1 MSRAVTLANF
11 ASGEALTVDETND
24 RVGIASTTPD
34 ATLDIKNTI
43 LIDGDAGIITATSF
57 AGDGSALT
65 GVANTDVLHTREVTV
80 SGVSTFAGTID
91 ANGAL
96 DVDGQTDLD
105 VVNISDTLTLTQGLM
120 GVGATFTG
128 QVSVGGTIT
137 YEDVTQV
144 DSVGLVTA
152 RKGVRISAGGLS
164 VAGVTTLSGNA
175 EVAIGKS
182 INFAKGSGASF
193 LENAV
198 GLGSTTTTGRNA
210 GLGTA
215 YGTLI
220 YNATTDAINVYNTQN
235 KWGAVTVSVAVLSS
249 ISGNL
254 IPGVNSTLTL
264 TGTGF
269 GNAETCTVKASGG
282 SISGSVSTNVTSSS
296 DTSISF
302 VVPGTIYNNIA
313 AAESIAF
320 TVTNEAGS
328 ESGAVNHTVVTLPTG
343 GNAIGTY
350 TDSSNYRS
358 HTFTASGSLVVH
370 PTYTVTVD
378 YLIVAG
384 GGGGGNANGG
394 GGGGGGGGM
403 RTSATPVSLP
413 AATYPVTV
421 GTGGAGTGANANTTA
436 TSGNVSV
443 FNSVPSAGGGGGG
456 GDNNPANP
464 GGSGGGGGRTNGA
477 LGEGTTGQGNDG
489 GDGVAN
495 DGGGGGG
502 KGSVGSDAHPTNG
515 GGDGGNGSPNAY
527 KTGVAIVYAGG
538 GGGGAENNGP
548 TTFGEG
554 GTGGGGNGGAQNTS
568 NAPHVVANDGTDGLG
583 GGGGGSADSLNN
595 AGTSKG
601 GDGGDGTVII
611 RYPLA

>member
-1 MSRAVTLANF
+1 MSRAETLANF
-11 ASGEALTVDETND
+11 ATQDALTVDNTND
-24 RVGIASTTPD
+24 KVGIASTTPD

-43 LIDGDAGIITATSF
+43 LMDGDAGIITAVSF
-57 AGDGSALT
+57 AGDGSGLT

-80 SGVSTFAGTID
+80 SGVSTFTGTID

-144 DSVGLVTA
+144 DSVGIVTA

-164 VAGVTTLSGNA
+164 VAGVTTLSGNT

-182 INFAKGSGASF
+182 INFAKGSRAF
-193 LENAV
+193 LQENAV

-210 GLGTA
+210 GINTA

-235 KWGAVTVSVAVLSS
+235 KWGAVAVSVATLSS

-254 IPGVNSTLTL
+254 IPGVNSTLTF

-269 GNAETCTVKASGG
+269 GVADGCTIKASGG
-282 SISGSVSTNVTSSS
+282 SISGTVSTDATSTN
-296 DTSISF
+296 DTTIAF

-313 AAESIAF
+313 SGESISF
-320 TVTNEAGS
+320 TVTNSAGS
-328 ESGAVNHTVVTLPTG
+328 ESSSVAHTVVTLPTG

-350 TDSSNYRS
+350 TDSNNYRS
-358 HTFTASGSLVVH
+358 HTFTATGSFVVH
-370 PTYTVTVD
+370 PTYTVTAD
-378 YLIVAG
+378 YLIVGG

-394 GGGGGGGGM
+394 GAGGGAGGM
-403 RTSATPVSLP
+403 RTNATPVSLP

-421 GTGGAGTGANANTTA
+421 GTGGAGTPAP
-436 TSGNVSV
+436 SGNTGSNGVASV

-456 GDNNPANP
+456 GDNNAAGN
-464 GGSGGGGGRTNGA
+464 GGSGGGGGRANGA
-477 LGEGTTGQGNDG
+477 IGTGTAGQGNDG
-489 GDGVAN
+489 GDGN
-495 DGGGGGG
+495 SNEGGGGGG
-502 KGSVGSDAHPTNG
+502 KGSAGSPAPPTAAG
-515 GGDGGNGSPNAY
+515 PGGNGSPNTY
-527 KTGVAIVYAGG
+527 KDGTSILYAGG

-548 TTFGEG
+548 TSYGNG
-554 GTGGGGNGGAQNTS
+554 GPGGGGKGGAQTNSSTPH
-568 NAPHVVANDGTDGLG
+568 NAATPGTDGLG
-583 GGGGGSADSLNN
+583 GGGGGSADFLNTV
-595 AGTSKG
+595 GVSKA
-601 GDGGDGTVII
+601 GDGGDGVVII